1 MPVYLFLCTLLGALI
16 VLGRSTEGILPVL
29 LFSVYPVG
37 WYWSQGHRFR
47 AVGLPVLM
55 WLGAAVVSGDFLLAL
70 VLLFGLL
77 PGILLGTLIL
87 QRQTPGRCL
96 AAVTAVLFLFV
107 GGSYALMWPA
117 VSLEWHQAFEN
128 YIEQMSQNAS
138 DLRSENAIATF
149 RWLDGHW
156 AYVSFGLL
164 FGMILLCQLLL
175 VLLLFSR
182 LQKRAVLK
190 GTRYSAGRLRMP
202 EPLVWVAIVV
212 ALGWFWDSYYP
223 NDSLRLVVWNS
234 AIMLAFIYLVNG
246 ISITAFALVLFRFQ
260 SLWLAFAV
268 LILILFNLYQL
279 LPFIGFFDTWI
290 NFRAWLLRMRHRQ
303 LKAKDPDL

>member
-1 MPVYLFLCTLLGALI
+1 
-16 VLGRSTEGILPVL
+16 
-29 LFSVYPVG
+29 
-37 WYWSQGHRFR
+37 
-47 AVGLPVLM
+47 
-55 WLGAAVVSGDFLLAL
+55 
-70 VLLFGLL
+70 
-77 PGILLGTLIL
+77 
-87 QRQTPGRCL
+87 
-96 AAVTAVLFLFV
+96 
-107 GGSYALMWPA
+107 
-117 VSLEWHQAFEN
+117 
-128 YIEQMSQNAS
+128 
-138 DLRSENAIATF
+138 
-149 RWLDGHW
+149 
-156 AYVSFGLL
+156 
-164 FGMILLCQLLL
+164 
-175 VLLLFSR
+175 
-182 LQKRAVLK
+182 
-190 GTRYSAGRLRMP
+190 MP